1 LGTKCNILYVKA
13 GSKPVI
19 EAIGVSAAVWLYLA
33 ERGEDLS
40 RVTIANLTVWDTAT
54 GECVILGPGVVLEG
68 CRTVRLDQRSS
79 NYSMEFRAAGSV
91 YRCPLYAF
99 QPRTELLESQVSAA
113 EPAATLSSPRS

>member
-1 LGTKCNILYVKA
+1 M
-13 GSKPVI
+13 
-19 EAIGVSAAVWLYLA
+19 SAAVRLYLA

-54 GECVILGPGVVLEG
+54 GEPVILGPGVVLEG
-68 CRTVRLDQRSS
+68 CHTVRLDQRSS

-99 QPRTELLESQVSAA
+99 QPRTELLETRVSAVK
-113 EPAATLSSPRS
+113 ESATLASPKS